1 MLQALPRE
9 ERKAYLKTQEPV
21 ELFDEDEEERQNQ
34 IVIFMKKLKRNEEFP
49 IETIKE
55 LIICKVKEF
64 EANKHNLEASNLARN

>member
-55 LIICKVKEF
+55 LILCKVKEF
-64 EANKHNLEASNLARN
+64 EANKHNLEASTLARN

>member
-55 LIICKVKEF
+55 LIICKVNEF
-64 EANKHNLEASNLARN
+64 EANKDNLEASNLARN

>member
-1 MLQALPRE
+1 MLQALPQE

-55 LIICKVKEF
+55 LIICKVNEF
-64 EANKHNLEASNLARN
+64 EANKDNLEASNLARN